1 MMNCNGEIA
10 CRTRACP
17 PTLEGTLKGIDETID
32 GNSRPKMMKS
42 VSRCC
47 RNQAVQLI
55 VLLIFIPVALV
66 PLVLPIAGAVAGY
79 ENWEFSE
86 GFEFVMCGLLRMAVP
101 TGPGLDVVSG
111 NVTEYKLKKI
121 ATSDAAIC
129 EIFIGVASLTTFGF
143 ILNKV
148 NTFHF
153 GERLAKTVGGIFSK
167 RVKGHDNKLMVEVAI
182 MTFVTYPLLV
192 LVFAMIFGDI
202 VAAAEGK
209 SFGVGIMWSFGN
221 ILNTNRVIIGGE
233 MAVKDTVVK
242 VVAWEFQMIHLF
254 LQAVLLDYIVN
265 LVWYKHQIGTSYQA
279 PAVAETKE
287 SNLTVSTEYENSN
300 TENILK
306 APTPVK
312 SGTAQL
318 PPLNA

>member
-1 MMNCNGEIA
+1 MPSARFSLGW
-10 CRTRACP
+10 P
-17 PTLEGTLKGIDETID
+17 PI
-32 GNSRPKMMKS
+32 
-42 VSRCC
+42 
-47 RNQAVQLI
+47 
-55 VLLIFIPVALV
+55 
-66 PLVLPIAGAVAGY
+66 
-79 ENWEFSE
+79 
-86 GFEFVMCGLLRMAVP
+86 
-101 TGPGLDVVSG
+101 
-111 NVTEYKLKKI
+111 
-121 ATSDAAIC
+121 
-129 EIFIGVASLTTFGF
+129 TFGF
-143 ILNKV
+143 VLNKV

-209 SFGVGIMWSFGN
+209 SFGAGIMWSFGN
-221 ILNTNRVIIGGE
+221 ILNTNRMIIGGE
-233 MAVKDTVVK
+233 TAAKDTVVK

-265 LVWYKHQIGTSYQA
+265 LVWYKHQIGTAYQA
-279 PAVAETKE
+279 PAVAETAAETKE
-287 SNLTVSTEYENSN
+287 NNLTVSTEYENPN

-318 PPLNA
+318 PPLSA